1 MGKEYWTLS
10 FSLELSDGGST
21 YKKVYECYQA
31 WSCGFTGVVYDKFE
45 VTSYGGYAY
54 VVSVNLDH
62 EPVCEEL
69 KVLKEIL
76 FDHLLDYIRDE
87 YCDYLKHTKSKFNTL
102 LDETNSNYILR
113 SCCDEICR

>member
-1 MGKEYWTLS
+1 MGKEYWRLA
-10 FSLELSDGGST
+10 FRLELSDDGST
-21 YKKVYECYQA
+21 YKKGYECYKA
-31 WSCGFTGVVYDKFE
+31 WNYNLGNVLYNEFE

-76 FDHLLDYIRDE
+76 FDHLLEYIRDE
-87 YCDYLKHTKSKFNTL
+87 YRDYLKHTQSKFNTL
-102 LDETNSNYILR
+102 LDETNSSYILR
-113 SCCDEICR
+113 SCCDEVCG

>member
-1 MGKEYWTLS
+1 MVQPT
-10 FSLELSDGGST
+10 
-21 YKKVYECYQA
+21 KKGYECYQA

-54 VVSVNLDH
+54 VVSVILDH